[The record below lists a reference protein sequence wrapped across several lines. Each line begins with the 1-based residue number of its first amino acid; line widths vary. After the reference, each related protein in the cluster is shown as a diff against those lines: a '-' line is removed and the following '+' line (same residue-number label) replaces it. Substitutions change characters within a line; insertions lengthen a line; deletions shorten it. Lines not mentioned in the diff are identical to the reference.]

1 MNNESALLSVRHAV
15 YDYRTK
21 AETVHALRDVS
32 LDFHAGMMYAVVGRS
47 GSGKSTLLSMIAGF
61 DRLKAGE
68 ILVNGENLSKM
79 DPETYRRKHVGMV
92 FQAYHLI
99 PQLTVSENIRLAMEI
114 AGYVCNDVHSYVN
127 TLLEKVGLDASYA
140 KKRVTRLSG
149 GEQQRVAV
157 ARAVST
163 HADILLADEP
173 TGNLDDENAEMIV
186 DLLYRMAHED
196 GKCVIMVTHSLEL
209 AQKCDQIY
217 RLADGKNAAAV

>member
-1 MNNESALLSVRHAV
+1 MNNASALLSVRHAV

-32 LDFHAGMMYAVVGRS
+32 LDFYAGVIYAVVGRS

-61 DRLKAGE
+61 DRLLSGE
-68 ILVNGENLSKM
+68 ILVNGESLSQM
-79 DPETYRRKHVGMV
+79 NPEVYRRKYVGMV

-99 PQLTVSENIRLAMEI
+99 PQLTVSENICLAMEI
-114 AGYVCNDVHSYVN
+114 AGYACDDVNSYVN
-127 TLLEKVGLDASYA
+127 TLLSKVGLDASYA

-157 ARAVST
+157 ARAIST
-163 HADILLADEP
+163 NADILLADEP
-173 TGNLDDENAEMIV
+173 TGNLDDENAGMIV
-186 DLLYRMAHED
+186 DLLCRMAHED

-209 AQKCDQIY
+209 AQRCDRIY
-217 RLADGKNAAAV
+217 RLAGGKNVAEV

>member
-217 RLADGKNAAAV
+217 RLAGGKNVAEV